1 MIIIGG
7 NKNMK
12 KILFIILMILS
23 VTLSACTKENKNYKI
38 VGHYDKYVTI
48 ISDSFRMDDYTS
60 YLEFISN
67 DETYHVKAF
76 KDLYI
81 YDEAFF
87 EENTLLYIAFERSDF
102 GFDVK
107 FNSVNLIHNEIIFN
121 FTYKGPDATTVIRM
135 EMYLVEIKK
144 SYLEDYP
151 IRLFVVRQ
159 DSNFDRSFVMT
170 DEIIPK
176 IQSK

>member
-1 MIIIGG
+1 MIIIEG

-60 YLEFISN
+60 YLEFTSN
-67 DETYHVKAF
+67 EEAYHVKAF
-76 KDLYI
+76 KDLYV

-87 EENTLLYIAFERSDF
+87 EDNSLVYIAFKRNDF

-107 FNSVNLIHNEIIFN
+107 LNSVNLIDNEIVFN
-121 FTYKGPDATTVIRM
+121 FSYKGPDVTTVVRM

-144 SYLEDYP
+144 SYIEDYP
-151 IRLFVVRQ
+151 IRLYVEKNDVE
-159 DSNFDRSFVMT
+159 FDRTRIIT
-170 DEIIPK
+170 DEIIPN
-176 IQSK
+176 QF